1 MVFQSR
7 SPRKT
12 DMIDLFSG
20 MGGFSYALKSNYRT
34 RLYCEIDEACKR
46 ILKCLMKEKRLDSA
60 PIHHDVRNLHMD
72 GGPRK
77 RSILLTAGSPCVD
90 VSILSKCAKG
100 IHGSNSKLIF
110 EIFRLLDE
118 CSSIEYVF
126 LENSPM
132 LTTRGLVDILRE
144 FSRRH
149 FTVAWGI
156 FSAREVGA
164 PHLRRRWYCLATRG
178 ENWPEPVDTVPHH
191 DWSEEP
197 VPRIVPKAICSNKSL
212 MARAGALGNSI
223 VPQCAAYAFNVLT
236 AALRGHLAP
245 SRSANLLTIQLSSGK
260 MYTRPSPSLRA
271 RKLGLKIIY
280 EEDTFAHTAWATPT
294 RNLWASTCETQ
305 RAARMLA
312 TQILHDEETIRY
324 ADEVTGS
331 KHNVRDMN
339 TLYTVNPDF
348 IEWLMG
354 FRKDWTSCAVF

>member
-1 MVFQSR
+1 MVSQSQ
-7 SPRKT
+7 RKT
-12 DMIDLFSG
+12 DMVDLFSG

-46 ILKCLMKEKRLDSA
+46 ILTCLMKDKRLEKA
-60 PIHHDVRNLHMD
+60 PIHHDVRNLHID
-72 GGPRK
+72 RGSRK
-77 RSILLTAGSPCVD
+77 RPILLTAGSPCVD

-100 IHGSNSKLIF
+100 IHGSNSKLVF

-132 LTTRGLVDILRE
+132 LTTRGLVSILRE
-144 FSRRH
+144 FSRRG
-149 FTVAWGI
+149 FLVAWGI

-178 ENWPEPVDTVPHH
+178 ENWPEPVETVPYH

-197 VPRIVPKAICSNKSL
+197 VPRIVPKAACSNKSL

-223 VPQCAAYAFNVLT
+223 VPQCAAYAFNTLN
-236 AALRGHLAP
+236 AALRGRLAP
-245 SRSANLLTIQLSSGK
+245 SRRADRQTVQLSSGEMFVK
-260 MYTRPSPSLRA
+260 PSPYLRGE
-271 RKLGLKIIY
+271 KLGLKIVY
-280 EEDTFAHTAWATPT
+280 EKDTFAHTAWATPT

-312 TQILHDEETIRY
+312 TQILHDKQTVEYAEEMT
-324 ADEVTGS
+324 DS

-339 TLYTVNPDF
+339 ALYTVNPNF
-348 IEWLMG
+348 IEWMMG
-354 FRKDWTSCAVF
+354 FHQNWTSCAVF